1 MKRIPKGSARSFK
14 TRRYL
19 ADRRPITPGAGREE
33 GLGGRDLRAA
43 VKGERPEE
51 RFAMRGTDKPGSF
64 QDRSHLLR
72 RMNEDAKGASSE
84 PKEKVHDRKSPTK
97 IPAVGR
103 VGEGQQAA
111 RSRGRRA
118 KQRARVGI
126 TADDAVERS
135 EEHTS
140 ELQSP
145 DHM

>member
-19 ADRRPITPGAGREE
+19 ADRRPITRGAGREE
-33 GLGGRDLRAA
+33 GLGGRDLRAG

-72 RMNEDAKGASSE
+72 RMNEDAKGAADGCGPGSCRVCPCRASRI
-84 PKEKVHDRKSPTK
+84 VHDRKSPTK

-103 VGEGQQAA
+103 VGEGQQ
-111 RSRGRRA
+111 
-118 KQRARVGI
+118 
-126 TADDAVERS
+126 
-135 EEHTS
+135 
-140 ELQSP
+140 
-145 DHM
+145 

>member
-1 MKRIPKGSARSFK
+1 
-14 TRRYL
+14 
-19 ADRRPITPGAGREE
+19 
-33 GLGGRDLRAA
+33 
-43 VKGERPEE
+43 
-51 RFAMRGTDKPGSF
+51 MRGTDKPGSF

-118 KQRARVGI
+118 KIGRASCRERV
-126 TADDAVERS
+126 
-135 EEHTS
+135 
-140 ELQSP
+140 
-145 DHM
+145 